1 MSNLRLTTQS
11 LRLRFTQTQAAG
23 VLLFLYLCH
32 PFFVSALR
40 AVMGPFRLASL
51 ARPAASILIYGALL
65 LFCAAGRRFK
75 ASAEYIMRNAGLKEA
90 QAGIKTAKGN
100 INKLIYADNTTLMAE
115 SEGELK
121 SFLMKVNEKSEKVG

>member
-1 MSNLRLTTQS
+1 
-11 LRLRFTQTQAAG
+11 
-23 VLLFLYLCH
+23 
-32 PFFVSALR
+32 
-40 AVMGPFRLASL
+40 
-51 ARPAASILIYGALL
+51 
-65 LFCAAGRRFK
+65 
-75 ASAEYIMRNAGLKEA
+75 MRNAGLKEA